1 MDSQEN
7 FAADAERLL
16 DQLVDGELTG
26 EERRQL
32 LLKLDNQTDGW
43 RRCALAFLEAQAWGK
58 ECRALTSTPV
68 KEPTVQPAVQRSAWP
83 NSRWT
88 SFLAIAAS
96 FFVAFGLGLASRGV
110 TWFDRREPVQ
120 FAQRA
125 SPPEK
130 SPTAAAASTP
140 VVVEDRSPQWDTVTV
155 SLAGN
160 QDGIA
165 ESFDLPFVTGEG
177 IDEQWL
183 RSQPSAVPPQVLRA
197 LERLGHQVERQRA
210 YLPID
215 LNDGRRVVVPVDQFN
230 VRYVGERSYQ

>member
-1 MDSQEN
+1 
-7 FAADAERLL
+7 
-16 DQLVDGELTG
+16 
-26 EERRQL
+26 
-32 LLKLDNQTDGW
+32 
-43 RRCALAFLEAQAWGK
+43 
-58 ECRALTSTPV
+58 
-68 KEPTVQPAVQRSAWP
+68 
-83 NSRWT
+83 
-88 SFLAIAAS
+88 
-96 FFVAFGLGLASRGV
+96 
-110 TWFDRREPVQ
+110 
-120 FAQRA
+120 
-125 SPPEK
+125 
-130 SPTAAAASTP
+130 
-140 VVVEDRSPQWDTVTV
+140 VTV